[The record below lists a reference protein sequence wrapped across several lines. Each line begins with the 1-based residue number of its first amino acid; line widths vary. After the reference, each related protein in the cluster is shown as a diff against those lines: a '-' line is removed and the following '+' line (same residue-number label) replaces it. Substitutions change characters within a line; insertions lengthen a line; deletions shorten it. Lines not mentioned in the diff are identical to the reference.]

1 MALKN
6 PVQGLNAELL
16 KSLKTKYFNDS
27 SKQFTLKKGEYLIRQ
42 NEVNN
47 RLYIVLNGL
56 VAGYVSSD
64 SGTQYEVF
72 RSAKDMLVGV
82 HSFFSNNHLV
92 YADVVALENCNV
104 AYVENKILETVS
116 DTSYRTD
123 FLPLIVNE
131 LSARQRFSKD
141 IMLEKEETL
150 KKLYHTE
157 KLSTLGQMAA
167 GLAHELNNAIGVLN
181 GNSEWIAKEVQGFLK
196 HSESNDVF
204 VDFEKGFEKGQL
216 ADSQTIR
223 EGRKRFEKKF
233 KLPSFIAKRFAK
245 LGYTDNEVKA
255 LSKLDNIDEVSMKK
269 QQVWEL
275 GVGLHDMIIAS
286 KHAVHVLKSIKQLS
300 AADQQRTDININ
312 NTIHEALTLL
322 KNVVR
327 HVEVDLQLNEVPDII
342 GNAGELIQIWV
353 NIIKNGC
360 ESMLNAKIQQP
371 VVKIKTKHKGKTI
384 TIEIEDNGPGIPDEV
399 KERIFQPNFTTKKGG
414 LSFGLGLGLSIVQRL
429 VDSYSGK
436 IKVDSKPGNTK
447 FTIQLPI

>member
-1 MALKN
+1 MSLKN
-6 PVQGLNAELL
+6 PVQGLDATLL
-16 KSLKTKYFNDS
+16 KHLKVKYFNNS
-27 SKQFTLKKGEYLIRQ
+27 SMQFTLKKGEYLIRQ

-47 RLYIVLNGL
+47 RLYIVLDGL
-56 VAGYVSSD
+56 VAGYVSSE

-104 AYVENKILETVS
+104 AYIENDILETVS
-116 DTSYRTD
+116 DVSYRND

-181 GNSEWIAKEVQGFLK
+181 GNSVWIAKEVQGFLK
-196 HSESNDVF
+196 NTEFNEVF
-204 VDFEKGFEKGQL
+204 VDFEKGFEKGQNL
-216 ADSQTIR
+216 DSQTVR
-223 EGRKRFEKKF
+223 EGRKQIEKKF
-233 KLPSFIAKRFAK
+233 KLPSFIAKRLAK
-245 LGYTDNEVKA
+245 LGYTDKEVKA
-255 LSKLDNIDEVSMKK
+255 ISKLENLDEVSMKK

-286 KHAVHVLKSIKQLS
+286 NHAVHVLKSIKQLS
-300 AADQQRTDININ
+300 ASDQQRTEININ
-312 NTIHEALTLL
+312 NTLNEALILL

-327 HVEVDLQLNEVPDII
+327 HVEVDLHLEELPGIL

-360 ESMLNAKIQQP
+360 ESMLNAKTEQP
-371 VVKIKTKHKGKTI
+371 VICIKTKGKGKTI
-384 TIEIEDNGPGIPDEV
+384 TIEIEDNGPGIPNEV
-399 KERIFQPNFTTKKGG
+399 KEKIFQPNFTTKKGG

-436 IKVDSKPGNTK
+436 IKVESKPGNTK
-447 FTIQLPI
+447 FIIQIPV